1 VILGVA
7 QPPQPALAAF
17 VVVVVGVGLEVG
29 RGGVEEDHVDLEVQ
43 EVRDREE
50 HRLLHPLGAG
60 EEEVHRPVQLVVCD
74 LLDPGENN
82 IAADPPG
89 RLELRRRLQAAL
101 ADHREHRPLD
111 S

>member
-1 VILGVA
+1 MPKAPQRPAAYLLGLLVA
-7 QPPQPALAAF
+7 DLD
-17 VVVVVGVGLEVG
+17 LEVR
-29 RGGVEEDHVDLEVQ
+29 RGGVEEDHVDLEVEQ
-43 EVRDREE
+43 VRDREE